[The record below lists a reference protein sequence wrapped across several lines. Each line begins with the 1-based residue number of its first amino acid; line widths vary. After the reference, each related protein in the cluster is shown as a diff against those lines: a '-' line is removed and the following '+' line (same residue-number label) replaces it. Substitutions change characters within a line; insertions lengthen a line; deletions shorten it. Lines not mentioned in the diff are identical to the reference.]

1 MKVIRTIVPET
12 GAYSGKGKKEK
23 KTVNRTTNTNRS
35 LYSGAP
41 APKTE
46 TAGEAVRPETP
57 APSRPAYSEIMEK
70 YYAERYADALAGNAR
85 AAEEAYAAAER
96 DAQEAIRG
104 IRGGYKATD
113 RQLYR
118 EYMESRRT
126 LPQQLAAQG
135 ISGGL
140 TESSQVRLA
149 DSYGEQLAENERAR
163 LSEEAKVYADRDA
176 RLASA
181 KSEQGRSDAEAKRTH
196 GENLSRLWQEAE
208 KNRRED
214 AAKAAALLASA
225 GDYSGYIGMGLS
237 PEQAEYLAEIWMS
250 KNDKQ
255 AALRSAWSGT
265 SRSGTADIP
274 LGEALSEALLRRSEY
289 GADAAVEYI
298 AALYAMGA
306 LQSDEAEELWKL
318 LRGGSGTGENDII

>member
-1 MKVIRTIVPET
+1 MEMKGIDISEWQGDIDLTPYRDGFVI
-12 GAYSGKGKKEK
+12 
-23 KTVNRTTNTNRS
+23 
-35 LYSGAP
+35 
-41 APKTE
+41 
-46 TAGEAVRPETP
+46 
-57 APSRPAYSEIMEK
+57 
-70 YYAERYADALAGNAR
+70 
-85 AAEEAYAAAER
+85 
-96 DAQEAIRG
+96 
-104 IRGGYKATD
+104 IRGGYKTTD

-163 LSEEAKVYADRDA
+163 LSEEARVYADRDS

-181 KSEQGRSDAEAKRTH
+181 KSEQSRADAEAKRSH
-196 GENLSRLWQEAE
+196 GESRAKLWQEAE
-208 KNRRED
+208 KTRRED

-250 KNDKQ
+250 KNSKQ
-255 AALRSAWSGT
+255 AALR
-265 SRSGTADIP
+265 RSFRARPIRISLTG
-274 LGEALSEALLRRSEY
+274 RRWHSP
-289 GADAAVEYI
+289 A
-298 AALYAMGA
+298 
-306 LQSDEAEELWKL
+306 
-318 LRGGSGTGENDII
+318 

>member
-1 MKVIRTIVPET
+1 MKVIRTAVPET

-23 KTVNRTTNTNRS
+23 KTANRTANTSRS
-35 LYSGAP
+35 LYSGAS
-41 APKTE
+41 APETE
-46 TAGEAVRPETP
+46 TIGESAKTETP
-57 APSRPAYSEIMEK
+57 APRRPTYGEIMGK
-70 YYAERYADALAGNAR
+70 YYAERYADALEGNAR
-85 AAEEAYAAAER
+85 TAEEAYAAAER
-96 DAQEAIRG
+96 DAQEEIGG
-104 IRGGYKATD
+104 IRGGYKTTD

-163 LSEEAKVYADRDA
+163 LSEEARVYADRDS

-181 KSEQGRSDAEAKRTH
+181 KSEQSRADAEAKRSH
-196 GENLSRLWQEAE
+196 GESRAKLWQEAE
-208 KNRRED
+208 KTRRED

-250 KNDKQ
+250 KNSKQ

-265 SRSGTADIP
+265 SRSGTAEIP
-274 LGEALSEALLRRSEY
+274 LGEALSEALLRRNEY

-306 LQSDEAEELWKL
+306 VQSDEAEELWKL
-318 LRGGSGTGENDII
+318 LRGGTGEGDII